1 MNRVSIVMI
10 MFLAVFSCAN
20 SQNISGNTGLAIPD
34 DVLTLQLWPKSA
46 LAANASVET
55 ERPEPD
61 RGDSVIRIS
70 HITDPTIMI
79 FRPEQSQSK
88 SPAVIICPGGGY
100 DYLALNKE
108 GTKIAKWFNSIGITG
123 IVLKY
128 RAPNQR
134 NNAFKDIQRAMRV
147 VRYNADQWKID
158 PDKIGCIGFSA
169 GAHLC
174 ARLSG
179 DFDNK
184 IYTSVDEK
192 DALSCRPDFTILMY
206 LAGVVDN
213 RNNLNQEIKIRSKNP
228 SAFIVQT
235 QDDPVHVENS
245 IYYYAALQK
254 AKVPSELHIF
264 PSGGHGYGMEAGDSA
279 VSIWPQ
285 LCEKWLRQNGIIEKF

>member
-1 MNRVSIVMI
+1 MNRVSVLVI
-10 MFLAVFSCAN
+10 MFLVICGCAS
-20 SQNISGNTGLAIPD
+20 SQNISGNTGLDIPD
-34 DVLTLQLWPKSA
+34 DVLILQIWPKSA
-46 LAANASVET
+46 LTANASVET

-61 RGDSVIRIS
+61 RGDNVVRIS
-70 HITDPTIMI
+70 NITDPTIMI
-79 FRPEQSQSK
+79 FRPEQPQLK
-88 SPAVIICPGGGY
+88 TPAVIICPGGGY

-108 GTKIAKWFNSIGITG
+108 GTKIAKWFNSVGITG

-128 RAPNQR
+128 HVPKQSDK
-134 NNAFKDIQRAMRV
+134 AFSDIQRAMRL
-147 VRYNADQWKID
+147 VRYNADQWEID

-184 IYTSVDEK
+184 SYDTVDEK
-192 DALSCRPDFTILMY
+192 DTLSCRPDFTILMY
-206 LAGVVDN
+206 PGGVVDN
-213 RNNLNQEIKIRSKNP
+213 RNNLSQEIKIRSGNP
-228 SAFIVQT
+228 PAFIVQT

-254 AKVPSELHIF
+254 AKVSSELHIF
-264 PSGGHGYGMEAGDSA
+264 PTGGRGYGMEAGDST

-285 LCEKWLRQNGIIEKF
+285 LCEKWLRQNEIIK

>member
-1 MNRVSIVMI
+1 MIRISIVMI
-10 MFLAVFSCAN
+10 TFLAVCSCTN
-20 SQNISGNTGLAIPD
+20 SQSFSDNTGLNITE
-34 DVLTLQLWPKSA
+34 DVLTLEIWPKSA
-46 LAANASVET
+46 LAANASVEA

-70 HITDPTIMI
+70 NITDPTIMI
-79 FRPEQSQSK
+79 FQSEKSQSK
-88 SPAVIICPGGGY
+88 TPAVIICPGGGY

-128 RAPNQR
+128 RVPKQSD
-134 NNAFKDIQRAMRV
+134 NAFKDIQRAMCV
-147 VRYNADQWKID
+147 VRFNADQWKID

-184 IYTSVDEK
+184 SYDTVDEK

-206 LAGVVDN
+206 LAGVIDN
-213 RNNLNQEIKIRSKNP
+213 RNNLSREIKVSSKNP
-228 SAFIVQT
+228 PAFIVQT

-254 AKVPSELHIF
+254 AKVPSEMHIF
-264 PSGGHGYGMEAGDSA
+264 PSGGHGYGIEAGDST
-279 VSIWPQ
+279 VSIWPR
-285 LCEKWLRQNGIIEKF
+285 LCEKWLRQNGIIE